1 MKKAQEFHLWR
12 NLIYSLV
19 LFGQIKTTRSRA
31 KAISGLIDKL
41 VNKLKKGTVAG
52 KREVLKIIPQKEAVN
67 KLTTEILPKL
77 SSRKSGYTRI
87 LRLGERSGDDAAM
100 VLIQWVEDLK
110 TEVLE
115 KPAVVKKAVAKPKK
129 ATGKKEKIQ
138 K

>member
-41 VNKLKKGTVAG
+41 VNKIKKGTVAG
-52 KREVLKIIPQKEAVN
+52 KREVLKILPQKEAVN
-67 KLTTEILPKL
+67 KLETEILPKL

-87 LRLGERSGDDAAM
+87 FRLGERSGDGAAM
-100 VLIQWVEDLK
+100 VLIQWAEDLNK
-110 TEVLE
+110 EVLKE
-115 KPAVVKKAVAKPKK
+115 KPVVIKKAVPTTKK
-129 ATGKKEKIQ
+129 AIKEKGEEV
-138 K
+138 